1 MKKTLPLAKE
11 INRAV
16 IETYEY
22 LETLPNTKAK
32 NLHIKMVEKGLKQQY
47 TPRMK

>member
-1 MKKTLPLAKE
+1 MAKE

-22 LETLPNTKAK
+22 LQTLPNDKARTR
-32 NLHIKMVEKGLKQQY
+32 HIKW
-47 TPRMK
+47 